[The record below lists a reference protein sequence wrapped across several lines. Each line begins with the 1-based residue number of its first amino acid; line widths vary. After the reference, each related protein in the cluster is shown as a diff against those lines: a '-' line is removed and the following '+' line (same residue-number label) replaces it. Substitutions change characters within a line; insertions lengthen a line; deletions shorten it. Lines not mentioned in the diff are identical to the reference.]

1 MKGLMLA
8 ATASMLVAAPLS
20 AQLPAVPKA
29 SDAELANRLA
39 KGETLEGR
47 VDGDL
52 NGDGQIDTAFIGR
65 GEETRTLY
73 VLLAVRAET
82 FSDHDL
88 IGKGPLDVY
97 PLGQAELAIAR
108 GVLTVKDL
116 VGGTSATQA
125 TYRLRYEPAA
135 KRMRLIGLDTNFYSR
150 TWAHDGREISWNLLT
165 GDRSTRTLK
174 LKAPGGPYVPGPA
187 VKTKRAT
194 KPVYIEN
201 LPDIDGVTPG

>member
-1 MKGLMLA
+1 MLA

-29 SDAELANRLA
+29 SDAELANKLA

-73 VLLAVRAET
+73 VVLAVREET
-82 FSDHDL
+82 FSDHNQ
-88 IGKGPLDVY
+88 IGKGLLDAY
-97 PLGQAELAIAR
+97 PLGPAELAIAR

-125 TYRLRYEPAA
+125 TYRLRYEPAT

-150 TWAHDGREISWNLLT
+150 TWAHDGRETSWNLLT
-165 GDRSTRTLK
+165 GDRSTRVLK
-174 LKAPGGPYVPGPA
+174 LKAPGGPDLSGAA

-194 KPVYIEN
+194 KPVYIDK